1 MTQSTLEM
9 QLLEMSKKGA
19 KLTVVLSEL
28 LIFHVFWV
36 PVYVHLS
43 SCCQP

>member
-9 QLLEMSKKGA
+9 QLLEIIKKGA
-19 KLTVVLSEL
+19 ELTPVLSEL
-28 LIFHVFWV
+28 LIFHVLWV